1 MATSPYFSTSNP
13 YIEYDIHVDT
23 LSQDIANNK
32 SRIKVWVIA
41 WRTNQ
46 GYQTYGSG
54 YCIVNING
62 TEYYDTISS
71 SQVISYN
78 SDTLM
83 FERTVDITH
92 DADGKKTIYVSAY
105 FDHQR
110 FSSSSQG
117 FNVTLTDIP
126 RQANILSAP
135 NFYDVDNPTI
145 TYSNPAGAVV
155 TSLQACISLD
165 NSTASVAYRDIPKT
179 GSSYTFS
186 LTQAER
192 NTLLA
197 ATPNSNN
204 KAVYFIVKTVI
215 AGVTYYS
222 RLQRT
227 MTVKNAN
234 PTITGASYQDVNG
247 TTTAITGDNTKI
259 IQNNSNVTFKF
270 TSLAALKYAT
280 LTSVAVTI
288 DGVTKTASLSG
299 STASNV
305 SLSFGTINSS
315 SNVTANIALTDSRG
329 NVTRSTLTVT
339 MLEWSLPTATIS
351 LARKSNYYSE
361 TTLKVTA
368 NYASLNSHNTITIT
382 YQYKEKSSSTWSSA
396 VTIQDGVATTITL
409 DNTKSYDF
417 KINVSDRIGSTTYNK
432 ALQIGI
438 PILYIDRMLRSV
450 GIGTLPDEYNMIAV
464 DRRLQLKNTEQEKVA
479 DLWATVTTDPLRSAF
494 LSFKSK
500 DAVEVMRL
508 TGYNGGQL
516 TLKNISGN
524 SRVYLGY
531 DTTYNGGYIG
541 VYDASGTRIGC
552 WYTSSY
558 GGSYM
563 GLYNSN
569 GDVRLSLAN
578 HQYGGRLWIGNSS
591 GNGAVIA
598 LAAQAGDG
606 TVNVYDGNGNN
617 TINLSGLNG
626 IVNCKKVKASE
637 GVVELYNG
645 SLSSGSTTF
654 NYGEYNLYI
663 VSAHVHSGGSTIT
676 MTIPKAMLTGSDVNY
691 CISDEVDYIVFK
703 LRYSGSTAT
712 LTIGNMSSDGWVDKV
727 YGVN

>member
-1 MATSPYFSTSNP
+1 M
-13 YIEYDIHVDT
+13 
-23 LSQDIANNK
+23 
-32 SRIKVWVIA
+32 
-41 WRTNQ
+41 
-46 GYQTYGSG
+46 
-54 YCIVNING
+54 
-62 TEYYDTISS
+62 
-71 SQVISYN
+71 
-78 SDTLM
+78 
-83 FERTVDITH
+83 
-92 DADGKKTIYVSAY
+92 
-105 FDHQR
+105 
-110 FSSSSQG
+110 
-117 FNVTLTDIP
+117 
-126 RQANILSAP
+126 
-135 NFYDVDNPTI
+135 
-145 TYSNPAGAVV
+145 
-155 TSLQACISLD
+155 
-165 NSTASVAYRDIPKT
+165 
-179 GSSYTFS
+179 
-186 LTQAER
+186 
-192 NTLLA
+192 
-197 ATPNSNN
+197 
-204 KAVYFIVKTVI
+204 
-215 AGVTYYS
+215 
-222 RLQRT
+222 
-227 MTVKNAN
+227 
-234 PTITGASYQDVNG
+234 
-247 TTTAITGDNTKI
+247 
-259 IQNNSNVTFKF
+259 
-270 TSLAALKYAT
+270 
-280 LTSVAVTI
+280 
-288 DGVTKTASLSG
+288 
-299 STASNV
+299 
-305 SLSFGTINSS
+305 
-315 SNVTANIALTDSRG
+315 
-329 NVTRSTLTVT
+329 
-339 MLEWSLPTATIS
+339 
-351 LARKSNYYSE
+351 
-361 TTLKVTA
+361 
-368 NYASLNSHNTITIT
+368 
-382 YQYKEKSSSTWSSA
+382 
-396 VTIQDGVATTITL
+396 
-409 DNTKSYDF
+409 
-417 KINVSDRIGSTTYNK
+417 
-432 ALQIGI
+432 QIGI

-563 GLYNSN
+563 GLYDSN

-703 LRYSGSTAT
+703 LRYSGSTVT

>member
-165 NSTASVAYRDIPKT
+165 NSTASVAYRDIPKN
-179 GSSYTFS
+179 GSSYTFN

-197 ATPNSNN
+197 ATPNSNT

-259 IQNNSNVTFKF
+259 IQNNSSVTFKF

-368 NYASLNSHNTITIT
+368 NYASLNSQNTITIT

-676 MTIPKAMLTGSDVNY
+676 MTIPKAMLTGSDVNS

-703 LRYSGSTAT
+703 LRYSGSTVT

>member
-165 NSTASVAYRDIPKT
+165 NSTASVAYRDIPKN
-179 GSSYTFS
+179 GSSYTFN

-197 ATPNSNN
+197 ATPNSNT

-234 PTITGASYQDVNG
+234 PTITGASYQDING

-259 IQNNSNVTFKF
+259 IQNNSSVTFKF

-368 NYASLNSHNTITIT
+368 NYASLNSQNTITIT

-531 DTTYNGGYIG
+531 DTSYNGGYIG

-563 GLYNSN
+563 GLYDSN

-703 LRYSGSTAT
+703 LRYSGSTVT

>member
-83 FERTVDITH
+83 FERTVDVTH

-126 RQANILSAP
+126 RQANILSAS

-165 NSTASVAYRDIPKT
+165 NSTASVAYRDIPKN
-179 GSSYTFS
+179 GSSYTFN

-197 ATPNSNN
+197 ATPNSNT

-259 IQNNSNVTFKF
+259 IQNNSSVTFKF

-368 NYASLNSHNTITIT
+368 NYASLNSQNTITIT

-563 GLYNSN
+563 GLYDSN

-606 TVNVYDGNGNN
+606 TVNVYDGNGNI

-626 IVNCKKVKASE
+626 IVKCKKVKASE

-703 LRYSGSTAT
+703 LRYSGSTVT

>member
-46 GYQTYGSG
+46 GYQTHGSG

-105 FDHQR
+105 FDHER

-165 NSTASVAYRDIPKT
+165 NSTASVAYRDIPKN
-179 GSSYTFS
+179 GSSYTFN

-197 ATPNSNN
+197 ATPNSNT
-204 KAVYFIVKTVI
+204 KAVYFIIKTVI

-259 IQNNSNVTFKF
+259 IQNNSSVTFKF

-288 DGVTKTASLSG
+288 DGVTKPASLSG

-368 NYASLNSHNTITIT
+368 NYASLNSQNTITIT

-531 DTTYNGGYIG
+531 DTSYNGGYIG

-578 HQYGGRLWIGNSS
+578 HQYGGRLWIGNSN

-676 MTIPKAMLTGSDVNY
+676 MTISKAMLTGSDVNY
-691 CISDEVDYIVFK
+691 CISDEVDYIIFK
-703 LRYSGSTAT
+703 LRYSGSTVT

>member
-165 NSTASVAYRDIPKT
+165 NSTASVAYRDIPKN
-179 GSSYTFS
+179 GSSYTFN

-197 ATPNSNN
+197 ATPNSNT
-204 KAVYFIVKTVI
+204 KSVYFIVKTVI

-259 IQNNSNVTFKF
+259 IQNNSSVTFKF
-270 TSLAALKYAT
+270 ASLAALKYAT

-368 NYASLNSHNTITIT
+368 NYASLNSQNTITIT

-438 PILYIDRMLRSV
+438 PTLYIDRMLRSV

-531 DTTYNGGYIG
+531 DTSYNGGYIG

-703 LRYSGSTAT
+703 LRYSGSTVT

>member
-165 NSTASVAYRDIPKT
+165 NSTASVAYRDIPKN
-179 GSSYTFS
+179 GSSYTFN

-197 ATPNSNN
+197 ATPNSNT

-259 IQNNSNVTFKF
+259 IQNNSSVTFKF

-368 NYASLNSHNTITIT
+368 NYASLNSQNTITIT

-703 LRYSGSTAT
+703 LRYSGSTVT

>member
-165 NSTASVAYRDIPKT
+165 NSTASVAYRDIPKN
-179 GSSYTFS
+179 GSSYTFN

-197 ATPNSNN
+197 ATPNSNT
-204 KAVYFIVKTVI
+204 KSVYFIVKTVI

-259 IQNNSNVTFKF
+259 IQNNSSVTFKF

-368 NYASLNSHNTITIT
+368 NYASLNSQNTITIT

-531 DTTYNGGYIG
+531 DTSYNGGYIG
-541 VYDASGTRIGC
+541 VYDANGTRIGC

-563 GLYNSN
+563 GLYDSN

-691 CISDEVDYIVFK
+691 CISDEVDYIVFR
-703 LRYSGSTAT
+703 LRYSGPTAT

>member
-110 FSSSSQG
+110 FSSNSQG
-117 FNVTLTDIP
+117 FNVALTDIP

-165 NSTASVAYRDIPKT
+165 NSTASVAYRDIPKN
-179 GSSYTFS
+179 GSSYTFN

-197 ATPNSNN
+197 ATPNSNT
-204 KAVYFIVKTVI
+204 KSVYFIVKTVI

-259 IQNNSNVTFKF
+259 IQNNSSVTFKF

-368 NYASLNSHNTITIT
+368 NYASLNSQNTITIT

-531 DTTYNGGYIG
+531 DTSYNGGYIG
-541 VYDASGTRIGC
+541 VYDANGTRIGC

-703 LRYSGSTAT
+703 LRYSGSTVT

>member
-165 NSTASVAYRDIPKT
+165 NSTASVAYRDIPKN
-179 GSSYTFS
+179 GSSYTFN

-197 ATPNSNN
+197 ATPNSNT
-204 KAVYFIVKTVI
+204 KSVYFIVKTVI

-259 IQNNSNVTFKF
+259 IQNNSSVTFKF

-368 NYASLNSHNTITIT
+368 NYASLNSQNTITIT

-531 DTTYNGGYIG
+531 DTSYNGGYIG
-541 VYDASGTRIGC
+541 VYDANGTRIGC

-691 CISDEVDYIVFK
+691 CISDEVDYIVFR
-703 LRYSGSTAT
+703 LRYSGSTVT